1 MHPKYCSDHASSE
14 IPYYSGCMK
23 KSPLPRT
30 RCLLLFLQCF
40 IASELF
46 AETLILT
53 CTRLE
58 RDFSETYELKM
69 VTAGLGAPKG
79 KVFLDGRDLDRV
91 SADAQQS
98 VKNVLISKQ
107 KASYL
112 LSTQFE
118 AEVLDG
124 IAYSA
129 GSVMSIV
136 MIDRET
142 GRLRKVDTI
151 QGGILGKNLGDG
163 TRSYEE
169 QCAAQPNSANN

>member
-1 MHPKYCSDHASSE
+1 
-14 IPYYSGCMK
+14 MK
-23 KSPLPRT
+23 NLLFPRS
-30 RCLLLFLQCF
+30 RWLLLLLQCC
-40 IASELF
+40 IASEIF
-46 AETLILT
+46 AETLALT
-53 CTRLE
+53 CTRVE

-69 VTAGLGAPKG
+69 VTAGPGTPKG
-79 KVFLDGRDLDRV
+79 KVFLDGRDLDRIGT
-91 SADAQQS
+91 DGQQS

-107 KASYL
+107 RASYL

-118 AEVLDG
+118 AEVLEG

-129 GSVMSIV
+129 GSVTSIV

-142 GRLRKVDTI
+142 GKLRKVDTI

-169 QCAAQPNSANN
+169 QCVAQPNVANN

>member
-1 MHPKYCSDHASSE
+1 
-14 IPYYSGCMK
+14 MK
-23 KSPLPRT
+23 NSQHLRSRFPQIRW
-30 RCLLLFLQCF
+30 LLLLLQCC
-40 IASELF
+40 ITSELF

-53 CTRLE
+53 CTRFE
-58 RDFSETYELKM
+58 RDFSETYELKI
-69 VTAGLGAPKG
+69 VTAGPGTLKG
-79 KVFLDGRDLDRV
+79 KVFLDSRDLDRTR
-91 SADAQQS
+91 ADGEQS

-112 LSTQFE
+112 VDTKFE
-118 AEVLDG
+118 PEMLEG

-129 GSVMSIV
+129 GRVMSMV

-142 GRLRKVDTI
+142 GKLRKVDTI

-169 QCAAQPNSANN
+169 QCVAPPMISAN

>member
-1 MHPKYCSDHASSE
+1 
-14 IPYYSGCMK
+14 MK
-23 KSPLPRT
+23 NSLFPRS
-30 RCLLLFLQCF
+30 RWLLLIFQCL

-53 CTRLE
+53 CTRFE

-69 VTAGLGAPKG
+69 VTTGPGAPKG
-79 KVFLDGRDLDRV
+79 KVFLDGRDLDRTG
-91 SADAQQS
+91 ADGQQS
-98 VKNVLISKQ
+98 VKNLLISKE

-112 LSTQFE
+112 VDTKFE
-118 AEVLDG
+118 PEVLEG

-136 MIDRET
+136 MIDRDT
-142 GRLRKVDTI
+142 GKLRKVDTI

-169 QCAAQPNSANN
+169 QCVARRNSANN